1 MNESG
6 QQLWYLLSAAP
17 EELGIA
23 KDYDNEHS
31 AVFHGSVSP
40 PSGLDSK
47 LTKKTTTTIRF
58 REMRANKR
66 QQASKSQ
73 EMPQVQVGKGT
84 KTRR

>member
-6 QQLWYLLSAAP
+6 QQPWYLLSATP
-17 EELGIA
+17 GELGIA

-47 LTKKTTTTIRF
+47 LTKKTTTINF
-58 REMRANKR
+58 REMSANKR
-66 QQASKSQ
+66 QQPSKSQ
-73 EMPQVQVGKGT
+73 EMP
-84 KTRR
+84 